1 MDRVFGRTQSIN
13 IDDLR
18 EGGMLL
24 VDKPLE
30 WTSFDVVNKLRYTI
44 RHKLGQK
51 RYKIGHAGT
60 LDPLAS
66 GLLLLCFSKY
76 TKKIESLMTHH
87 KSYSG
92 TIRLWATTPCY
103 DRELP
108 IDVYYPNRQF
118 SQDQLLSTAKSLT
131 GDIKQMPP
139 MYSAIK
145 KNGVPLYKMARKG
158 KKAVIEPRPVT
169 IHSFDILSQDQ
180 LSEVSF
186 SASCSKGTYIRSLAY
201 DFGQLLNNGAYLSS
215 LRRHTIGDYNV
226 DDAWQLNDLAD
237 HIQNID
243 I

>member
-1 MDRVFGRTQSIN
+1 MDRVFGRTESLSIE
-13 IDDLR
+13 DLR

-60 LDPLAS
+60 LDPLAT

-76 TKKIESLMTHH
+76 TKKIESLMTHD

-103 DRELP
+103 DAELP
-108 IDVYYPNRQF
+108 IDTYYPCTEFEQ
-118 SQDQLLSTAKSLT
+118 SQLVAVVEQLT
-131 GDIKQMPP
+131 GNIKQMPP

-145 KNGVPLYKMARKG
+145 KNGIPLYKLARKG
-158 KKAVIEPRPVT
+158 KKANIEARDIT
-169 IHSFDILSQDQ
+169 IHSFELLNADLPKLD
-180 LSEVSF
+180 F
-186 SASCSKGTYIRSLAY
+186 KASCSKGTYIRSLAY
-201 DFGQLLNNGAYLSS
+201 DFGALLNNGAYLSR
-215 LRRHTIGDYNV
+215 LRRDSIGEYQV
-226 DDAWQLNDLAD
+226 DDAWQLNDLVD

>member
-1 MDRVFGRTQSIN
+1 MDRVFSKTQTISIE
-13 IDDLR
+13 DLR

-60 LDPLAS
+60 LDPLAT

-76 TKKIESLMTHH
+76 TKKIELLMTRH

-103 DRELP
+103 DGELP
-108 IDVYYPNRQF
+108 IDQYYPCREFEQ
-118 SQDQLLSTAKSLT
+118 SQLQATANQLT
-131 GDIKQMPP
+131 GQLKQMPP
-139 MYSAIK
+139 MFSAIK
-145 KNGVPLYKMARKG
+145 KNGVPLYKLARKG
-158 KKAVIEPRPVT
+158 KKANIEPRDIT
-169 IHSFDILSQDQ
+169 IHSFNLLSHELPE
-180 LSEVSF
+180 LSFYV
-186 SASCSKGTYIRSLAY
+186 SCSKGTYIRSLAH
-201 DFGQLLNNGAYLSS
+201 DFGALLNNGAYLSS
-215 LRRHTIGDYNV
+215 LRRHTIGEYHI
-226 DDAWQLNDLAD
+226 DDAWQLNDLVD

>member
-1 MDRVFGRTQSIN
+1 MDRVFSNTQTISIE
-13 IDDLR
+13 DLR

-60 LDPLAS
+60 LDPLAT

-103 DRELP
+103 DAELP
-108 IDVYYPNRQF
+108 IDEYYPCTEF
-118 SQDQLLSTAKSLT
+118 
-131 GDIKQMPP
+131 
-139 MYSAIK
+139 
-145 KNGVPLYKMARKG
+145 
-158 KKAVIEPRPVT
+158 EH
-169 IHSFDILSQDQ
+169 HS
-180 LSEVSF
+180 
-186 SASCSKGTYIRSLAY
+186 CK
-201 DFGQLLNNGAYLSS
+201 QLLNSLRDRLSRCHQYFLPLRKMVFHCISWPAKERKPISS
-215 LRRHTIGDYNV
+215 LVILPFIHLTCWVKSCQSYLFMRVVVKALISDHWLMT
-226 DDAWQLNDLAD
+226 LAPCW
-237 HIQNID
+237 IMALTWAVYAD
-243 I
+243 IPLVSII